1 MNKTNPFTDKVH
13 AYTVCVMPYVLGSR
27 PRPAG
32 PSQPILP
39 SFTVIVDKTGGGGE
53 CHHRHS
59 DSSLTGRVNVEVL
72 GNL

>member
-39 SFTVIVDKTGGGGE
+39 SFTVIVDKTGGGANVTTGTVTAHSLGE
-53 CHHRHS
+53 
-59 DSSLTGRVNVEVL
+59 
-72 GNL
+72 